1 MSKRIRKHSDTLI
14 FLGPCIAIFLFY
26 SIIPL
31 VYSLVLSFFSWE
43 WAAGAEL
50 KFFGVGNYL
59 RAASDTRTAGDLL
72 HTVIMCIGIISAEIL
87 LGLGVA
93 LLLNT
98 GLRGSRYFRVA
109 YLLPI
114 LIAPVAVAFNFSVI
128 LHEDRGPI
136 NYLLS
141 VAGLQP
147 VPWMSKDPFATLA
160 VMLIVIWQWTPFMAL
175 LILAGLQT
183 LPVEV
188 LEMAEIDGAS
198 GWKLLRNI
206 LLPMLRPVIV
216 VAVLFRLIELFKM
229 FDVPFVLTRGGPG
242 TSTEL
247 IVQYIYLQAFKFFSM
262 GYAAALSNI
271 LIVIVTIVG
280 LQFVRYVIREV
291 RI

>member
-1 MSKRIRKHSDTLI
+1 MAILVFYCIFPLI
-14 FLGPCIAIFLFY
+14 
-26 SIIPL
+26 
-31 VYSLVLSFFSWE
+31 YSLVLSFFSWE
-43 WAAGAEL
+43 WATGAEL
-50 KFFGVGNYL
+50 KFFGVGNYV
-59 RAASDTRTAGDLL
+59 RAASDVRAAEDLL
-72 HTVIMCIGIISAEIL
+72 HTVIMCIAIITGELL

-98 GLRGSRYFRVA
+98 ELRGSRYFRVV

-136 NYLLS
+136 NYLLNVS
-141 VAGLQP
+141 GLP
-147 VPWMSKDPFATLA
+147 AVPWLSKNPFATLSII
-160 VMLIVIWQWTPFMAL
+160 LIVIWQWTPFMAL

-198 GWKLLRNI
+198 GWKLLRHI
-206 LLPMLRPVIV
+206 QLPMLRPVIV

-262 GYAAALSNI
+262 GYASALSYI
-271 LIVIVTIVG
+271 LIVIVTIAA

-291 RI
+291 KI